1 MPNVETKDGR
11 DSMTNTQEVTVHVDL
26 DNELATAWLD
36 RLLECTRHPMYQNG
50 IRLIRKTNLTEER

>member
-1 MPNVETKDGR
+1 
-11 DSMTNTQEVTVHVDL
+11 MTNTQEVTVHVDL

-50 IRLIRKTNLTEER
+50 IRLIRKTNLTEEQ